1 MFFKKNIHNK
11 KGYYSSLQ
19 NFQSIISSHM
29 VKLAM
34 NESIRT
40 SDDEQGIN
48 KLRPYPKNSRYEL
61 HMY

>member
-1 MFFKKNIHNK
+1 
-11 KGYYSSLQ
+11 
-19 NFQSIISSHM
+19 M

-48 KLRPYPKNSRYEL
+48 KLRPYSKNSGYEL

>member
-1 MFFKKNIHNK
+1 
-11 KGYYSSLQ
+11 
-19 NFQSIISSHM
+19 M